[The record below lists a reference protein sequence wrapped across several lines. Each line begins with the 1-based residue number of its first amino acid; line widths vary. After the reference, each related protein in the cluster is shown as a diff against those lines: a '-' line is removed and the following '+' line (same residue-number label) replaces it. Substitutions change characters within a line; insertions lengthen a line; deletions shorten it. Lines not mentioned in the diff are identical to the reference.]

1 MPAGLVEART
11 ALVNTVRG
19 MAKSVGERVA
29 ECDADNMGVGKIVE
43 FPEGLQQMLKPLM
56 EQWNH

>member
-1 MPAGLVEART
+1 
-11 ALVNTVRG
+11 

-29 ECDADNMGVGKIVE
+29 ECDTDNMGVGKIVE